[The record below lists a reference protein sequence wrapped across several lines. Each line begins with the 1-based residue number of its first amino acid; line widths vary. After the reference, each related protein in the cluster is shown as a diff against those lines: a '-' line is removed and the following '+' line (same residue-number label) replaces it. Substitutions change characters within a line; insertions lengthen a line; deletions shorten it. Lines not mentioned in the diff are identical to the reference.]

1 MRKITVKIS
10 EGIPFHSNEVYSL
23 VSHLKFR
30 EVKLVFCKIIVFTAF
45 TEISNISTDQLSK
58 LSVIQKEAYE
68 FWIKIPEF
76 SVTQAALSKPDKA
89 G

>member
-45 TEISNISTDQLSK
+45 TEISNISFQNTAR
-58 LSVIQKEAYE
+58 VA
-68 FWIKIPEF
+68 
-76 SVTQAALSKPDKA
+76 
-89 G
+89 

>member
-30 EVKLVFCKIIVFTAF
+30 EVKLVFSKIIVSAF
-45 TEISNISTDQLSK
+45 TEISNISFQNTAR
-58 LSVIQKEAYE
+58 VA
-68 FWIKIPEF
+68 
-76 SVTQAALSKPDKA
+76 
-89 G
+89 